1 MTKPL
6 VVDLPHSLGVE
17 EARRRMEGSMDKL
30 KDHIPGGNA
39 DVRSGWEGNRMHL
52 DVKAMGQEVS
62 CKIDVMETVV
72 RVEVMLPGMLS
83 FFGSQ
88 IQGYLKSVG
97 GQLLEDKSKPGSKSK
112 S

>member
-1 MTKPL
+1 MSKPL

-17 EARRRMEGSMDKL
+17 EARRRMDGSMGKL
-30 KDHIPGGNA
+30 KDHIPGGSA
-39 DVRSGWEGNRMHL
+39 DVSSGWDGDRMHL
-52 DVKAMGQEVS
+52 VVKAMGQEVS
-62 CKIDVMETVV
+62 CNIDVMETVV

-97 GQLLEDKSKPGSKSK
+97 GQLLEDKSKPASKPK

>member
-1 MTKPL
+1 MTQPL
-6 VVDLPHSLGVE
+6 TVDLPHSLGIE
-17 EARRRMEGSMDKL
+17 EAKRRMEGSIGKL

-39 DVRSGWEGNRMHL
+39 DVRSEWEGDRMRL
-52 DVKAMGQEVS
+52 AVKAMGQEVG

-97 GQLLEDKSKPGSKSK
+97 GQLLEDKSKKPKS
-112 S
+112 

>member
-6 VVDLPHSLGVE
+6 IVDLPHTLGVE
-17 EARRRMEGSMDKL
+17 EARRRMQGSMGKL
-30 KDHIPGGNA
+30 KDHIPGGSA
-39 DVRSGWEGNRMHL
+39 DVRSDWEGDRMNL
-52 DVKAMGQEVS
+52 VVKAMGQEVS
-62 CKIDVMETVV
+62 CNIDVMETVV

-97 GQLLEDKSKPGSKSK
+97 GQLLEDKSKPGSKPK
-112 S
+112 P